1 MNLHNIKSKYDTLVN
16 TLIKNNLKTKG
27 LADTIET
34 LVDVD
39 KYPNSL
45 EAVYEYSSEEQRKIY
60 SLAQMEW
67 EKDSCNLIFDDEGH
81 IVFYPF
87 KVRVIRRW
95 SNLTS
100 RIDDE
105 FIPWEEYKAKCREK
119 YNNELGIQW
128 YFNNFS
134 ELNKLSIEYNQAYCK
149 WYSKYSHIWKD
160 QGLRYSELCEREGYY
175 VCLNVECLTISE
187 YIREIEKYY
196 KYMPKGNY

>member
-105 FIPWEEYKAKCREK
+105 FI
-119 YNNELGIQW
+119 LG
-128 YFNNFS
+128 
-134 ELNKLSIEYNQAYCK
+134 KSIKQSVVKN
-149 WYSKYSHIWKD
+149 ITM
-160 QGLRYSELCEREGYY
+160 
-175 VCLNVECLTISE
+175 N
-187 YIREIEKYY
+187 
-196 KYMPKGNY
+196 